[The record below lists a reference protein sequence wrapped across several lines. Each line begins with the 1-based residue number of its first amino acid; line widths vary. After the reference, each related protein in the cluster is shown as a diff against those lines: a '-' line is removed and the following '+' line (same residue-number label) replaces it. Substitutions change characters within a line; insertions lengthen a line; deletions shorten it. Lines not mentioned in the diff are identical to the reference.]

1 MLTAQQFHKH
11 SLALFTQIQNTDAYD
26 QLKNLLFEWRDS
38 PKSAPQSIA
47 IFLKVIN
54 LIIS

>member
-38 PKSAPQSIA
+38 PKNAPQSIA

-54 LIIS
+54 LIVS